1 MRSRIIIETDRAKSE
16 TEKQTEILL
25 DIRDLLTPKEKSK
38 PEPFGGPITEWEN
51 FQK

>member
-25 DIRDLLTPKEKSK
+25 DIRELLTPKEKPK
-38 PEPFGGPITEWEN
+38 KKMFGEID
-51 FQK
+51 